1 MEKYMILVYTGDGK
15 GKTSASV
22 GQAVRAL
29 GQGMRVALY
38 QYMKRDGVGG
48 EQEILRNLLGDGF
61 FAGGLGF
68 LIRPEQF
75 PEHREAALKVTAKAK
90 EVIPGLDM
98 LVLDEALYA
107 LKAEILTREEL
118 EELMA
123 FCEEHGAHLVLSGR
137 GAPAWLVGSAHLVT
151 EMTEIKHPH
160 GQGISATKGIE
171 F

>member
-1 MEKYMILVYTGDGK
+1 MGKYMILVYTGNGK

-22 GQAVRAL
+22 GQAIRAL

-38 QYMKRDGVGG
+38 QYMKRDGAGG
-48 EQEILRNLLGDGF
+48 EQEVLRNLLGDGF

-68 LIRPEQF
+68 LTKPEQF
-75 PEHREAALKVTAKAK
+75 PAHREAALNVTAKAEK
-90 EVIPGLDM
+90 AIPDLDM

-107 LKAEILTREEL
+107 LKAAILTKEEL

-123 FCEEHGAHLVLSGR
+123 RCEEHGTHLVLSGR
-137 GAPAWLVGSAHLVT
+137 DAPAWLIGSAHLVT
-151 EMTEIKHPH
+151 EMTEIKHPYA
-160 GQGISATKGIE
+160 QGIAATKGIE